1 MSRAAS
7 PAPASP
13 GAASPGPAS
22 AGPSRSVAARP
33 TDTWRRWRAPLG
45 SMLVI
50 LLGGALIA
58 LLQPSAHEAGYL
70 DPTDPG
76 PFGTRALAHLL
87 APRGE
92 PVIRAGTVQ
101 SAEAAAQG
109 RSAPGRSA
117 PGSGVTLVVTNPG
130 LLSGSQLDRLAGVHA
145 SLLLVEPV
153 PAELTALAPGTAVAG
168 DAPVRNADPGC
179 SLPAAMLAGSADM
192 GGVLLRSTAPGAWR
206 CYRMNGQPSLVRYRI
221 GGRTITLLGA
231 GTPLTNQYLGGYGN
245 AALALDL
252 LSGNS
257 RIVWLV
263 PSLAPGGGPP
273 PGGPKSLLSLIP
285 RAAYLVTIQLAIAV
299 VLAAL
304 WRMRRLGPLVT
315 EPLPVIVR
323 ASETVEGHGRLYRSR
338 RSRDRAAAV
347 LRDAA
352 LNRITIRLALPRGAG
367 ADPVC
372 AAVAARTGRQAA
384 SIKATLFGP
393 VPRDDVALV
402 TLARDIDT
410 LEADTLG
417 EVHTH

>member
-1 MSRAAS
+1 MSRPPS
-7 PAPASP
+7 PAPTGPAP
-13 GAASPGPAS
+13 PRAAGSVPAS
-22 AGPSRSVAARP
+22 AAPNNTASSRSVATRP
-33 TDTWRRWRAPLG
+33 TDTWRRWRAPLVII
-45 SMLVI
+45 LVI

-58 LLQPSAHEAGYL
+58 LLQPSAHQAGYL
-70 DPTDPG
+70 DPRDPG
-76 PFGTRALAHLL
+76 QFGTRALAHLL
-87 APRGE
+87 AHRGE
-92 PVIRAGTVQ
+92 PVIEAGTVQ

-109 RSAPGRSA
+109 G
-117 PGSGVTLVVTNPG
+117 GVTLVITSPG
-130 LLSGSQLDRLAGVHA
+130 LLSGSQLGRLAGVDA

-153 PAELTALAPGTAVAG
+153 PAELTTLAPGAAVAG
-168 DAPVRNADPGC
+168 DAPVRPAEPGC
-179 SLPAAMLAGSADM
+179 SLPAASLAGGADM
-192 GGVLLRSTAPGAWR
+192 GGEQLRSTAPGAWQ
-206 CYRMNGQPSLVRYRI
+206 CYPVDGRPSLVRYRT
-221 GGRTITLLGA
+221 GGRTITLLGT
-231 GTPLTNQYLGGYGN
+231 GVPLTNQYLGGYGN

-252 LSGNS
+252 LDGSS

-263 PSLAPGGGPP
+263 PSLAPGGPP
-273 PGGPKSLLSLIP
+273 PGGPRSLLSLIP
-285 RAAYLVTIQLAIAV
+285 RPAYLVTIQLAIAV

-304 WRMRRLGPLVT
+304 WRMRRLGPLVA

-367 ADPVC
+367 ADAVC
-372 AAVAARTGRQAA
+372 AAVAARTGREAA

-393 VPRDDVALV
+393 VPRDDAAFVA
-402 TLARDIDT
+402 LARDIDT